1 MKTSELPAG
10 AGRAD
15 QERLAD
21 RLLRSTA
28 ARSYDPAL
36 DIDWSAP
43 PQEGKVFLPGH
54 RSTLYGTAL
63 WERLSPDQR
72 RELGTHEGAS
82 VAGFGIWLECILVR
96 LLARLAYGGDACTR
110 ERRST

>member
-1 MKTSELPAG
+1 MTTSELPAG
-10 AGRAD
+10 PGRAA

-28 ARSYDPAL
+28 ARSYDPGL

-72 RELGTHEGAS
+72 RELGRHG
-82 VAGFGIWLECILVR
+82 VANVGGVRVRLGCRLVR
-96 LLARLAYGGDACTR
+96 PLA
-110 ERRST
+110 

>member
-1 MKTSELPAG
+1 MLKASELPAG
-10 AGRAD
+10 AGRAG

-21 RLLRSTA
+21 RLLRSTT
-28 ARSYDPAL
+28 ARFYDPEP

-43 PQEGKVFLPGH
+43 PQEGKVFLPEH

-72 RELGTHEGAS
+72 RELGKHEAAS
-82 VAGFGIWLECILVR
+82 VAGFGIM
-96 LLARLAYGGDACTR
+96 AAK
-110 ERRST
+110 RSWRSCGKPE